1 MKKNNMKK
9 LLLLIA
15 MVLTI
20 CSTAMAEDGPANNEI
35 WYTSSDGNVVTPSD
49 DAFNVSI
56 VSNDYKDGQGVIT
69 FDGELTS
76 IGFCAFNNT
85 SITEVTLPASLI
97 SIGEGAFGATKLTAV
112 TIPASVTSI
121 EKYAFSSCEDLTSLT
136 FADGSHLETI
146 GESAFNGT
154 ALSGT
159 LNLPASLISIGEAAF
174 ATTKITA
181 VTIPASVT
189 SIEKYAFSSCSQ
201 LSSLTFAD
209 GSQLD
214 TIKDEVFNK
223 TAIEGVLTLPAS
235 LTSIGWAAFGATKIT
250 AVNFPASVTAIGQ
263 QAFDGCSN
271 LATLNFADG
280 SQLETIGIEAFRR
293 TALSG
298 NLDNLPASLKSI
310 GVKAFSELA
319 ITAVTIPASVTTIEY
334 MQTLMAVNIYNVIYD
349 KVQRGEPIIS
359 YNGND
364 IYLDPAYEDKVLN
377 YGRMGIHVGD
387 FKDQYV
393 LNADGTTKLDAN
405 GNPIHKPYM
414 MEPNSNGTVSANAS
428 ANAFKPYLGFGYG
441 GRLIKN
447 NDKYHISV
455 DCGAMFWGGT
465 ADVVTH
471 DGVNLTKDLINIRGD
486 VDDYVQLA
494 KRVKV
499 FPVLNLRVSRTF

>member
-1 MKKNNMKK
+1 MKRIIIGIIAFVFGLSVTLAQTEQKSKLFSKFDIGVTLGTTGIGADISTPINEYLQVRAGFSIMPRFHYDMDFGIQVGDDPATSAEKFTKLSGLLTQLTGNPVDDHVTMVGRPYYSNFNFMVDVFPFKNNKHWHF
-9 LLLLIA
+9 
-15 MVLTI
+15 
-20 CSTAMAEDGPANNEI
+20 TA
-35 WYTSSDGNVVTPSD
+35 
-49 DAFNVSI
+49 
-56 VSNDYKDGQGVIT
+56 
-69 FDGELTS
+69 
-76 IGFCAFNNT
+76 GFF
-85 SITEVTLPASLI
+85 L
-97 SIGEGAFGATKLTAV
+97 GDTKV
-112 TIPASVTSI
+112 
-121 EKYAFSSCEDLTSLT
+121 
-136 FADGSHLETI
+136 AD
-146 GESAFNGT
+146 
-154 ALSGT
+154 
-159 LNLPASLISIGEAAF
+159 
-174 ATTKITA
+174 
-181 VTIPASVT
+181 
-189 SIEKYAFSSCSQ
+189 
-201 LSSLTFAD
+201 
-209 GSQLD
+209 
-214 TIKDEVFNK
+214 
-223 TAIEGVLTLPAS
+223 
-235 LTSIGWAAFGATKIT
+235 
-250 AVNFPASVTAIGQ
+250 AVNS
-263 QAFDGCSN
+263 
-271 LATLNFADG
+271 
-280 SQLETIGIEAFRR
+280 
-293 TALSG
+293 
-298 NLDNLPASLKSI
+298 
-310 GVKAFSELA
+310 
-319 ITAVTIPASVTTIEY
+319 IEY